1 MTVTKSAFQKV
12 FDDIPEDN
20 LSVLGYR
27 ITQEMLED
35 DLYATLKGETM
46 SSDKKTLYE
55 YVIIQQD
62 EDDDVVYDG
71 PATIFANSSDEAKLL
86 AFAQY
91 ARDDADADMSQLEVL
106 VRPFR

>member
-1 MTVTKSAFQKV
+1 MPTT
-12 FDDIPEDN
+12 
-20 LSVLGYR
+20 
-27 ITQEMLED
+27 
-35 DLYATLKGETM
+35 
-46 SSDKKTLYE
+46 KKTLYE

-62 EDDDVVYDG
+62 EDDDIVYDG